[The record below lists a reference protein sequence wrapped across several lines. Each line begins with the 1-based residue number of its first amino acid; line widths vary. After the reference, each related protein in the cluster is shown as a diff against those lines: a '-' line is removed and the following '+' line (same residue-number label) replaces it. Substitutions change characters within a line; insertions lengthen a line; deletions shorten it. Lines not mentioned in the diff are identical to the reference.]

1 MTAARVVGGSG
12 MAGRDLISTSREGG
26 RDPVVTTVNG
36 DGVVQDGGDGPVPLS
51 LRRGTEERGKM
62 KHHEGRAGRNRGGG
76 ETHGG
81 RCRGEERRG
90 RKSPR
95 HCVPAEHTGGH
106 MVF

>member
-1 MTAARVVGGSG
+1 

-51 LRRGTEERGKM
+51 S
-62 KHHEGRAGRNRGGG
+62 
-76 ETHGG
+76 G